1 MCAPDGA
8 SLIGDP
14 GTVAT
19 KIGRIAGDLG
29 GITRMPLQMTNVR
42 LAHSNL
48 LHGIEL
54 LGTAVAP
61 IVRATV
67 DG

>member
-1 MCAPDGA
+1 M
-8 SLIGDP
+8 
-14 GTVAT
+14 VAT

-29 GITRMPLQMTNVR
+29 GITRMSLQMSNVR